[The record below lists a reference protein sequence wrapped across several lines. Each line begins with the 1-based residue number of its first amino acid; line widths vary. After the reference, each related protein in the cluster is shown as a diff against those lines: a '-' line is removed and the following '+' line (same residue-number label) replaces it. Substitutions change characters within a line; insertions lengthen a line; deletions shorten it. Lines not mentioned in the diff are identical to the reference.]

1 MDYEHSHRGE
11 VCININGQNGPY
23 FRTFRGLRQ
32 RDPLSP
38 LLLNL
43 AVDALDHILTKAKE
57 RGLVRGLMQHLI
69 PGGITHL
76 QYADDTVILVGS
88 D

>member
-38 LLLNL
+38 LLFNL
-43 AVDALDHILTKAKE
+43 AVDALDHILTKGKRKRFGE
-57 RGLVRGLMQHLI
+57 RLNAASDSRGDH
-69 PGGITHL
+69 PSS
-76 QYADDTVILVGS
+76 VC
-88 D
+88 